1 MKKQLSALLAAALC
15 AGALAGCGAN
25 SNSANAATSGAE
37 DTVTLAVVSPVTGD
51 SAEYGIHFNVG
62 AQMAADKI
70 NEAGGINGKQVVLKS
85 FDSKNDAKEA
95 AEVARLICQDKTILA
110 TIGDFSSTCC
120 MATAPIYEENKTVQI
135 SPSAG
140 LIDFPRVGPYNFST
154 TGVQENDGGFL
165 MNRVIN
171 EKMGAKSVAIV
182 SMLFTFKNT
191 LVVVVFSNLIGF
203 WLAYGLAKKVPF
215 RNFMRA
221 AFYLPRLIGGVILGF
236 VWQFIFLN
244 IFPFLGEKLGWG
256 IFNLNWLGTPS
267 TAFWG
272 LAIVQ
277 IWGMAGYMMII
288 YVAGLTTIPSD
299 YLEAAIIDGA
309 TARQQLTKIV
319 LPLLMPSITE
329 CLFLSLLNSFKVYDV
344 NLALTGGGPY
354 RSSEAITMNVYTTA
368 FSENQLGYMLMA
380 YDNINCFVTQS
391 DEQASGIINA
401 IKAKGENID
410 DYVVVSIDCSSTGQ
424 TYLKSGEL
432 DATVLM
438 AMKQLAV
445 SSADYVQEAMDG
457 ETVDKKNSVAGY
469 YQLVTP
475 DTYKAV
481 MEENGM
487 TPDE

>member
-1 MKKQLSALLAAALC
+1 MTDVKKAKKRRMAGNYLLFLGPTLFLFFALEILPLIMGIGYSFTDWNGIAESAHFVGLKNYIKLF
-15 AGALAGCGAN
+15 
-25 SNSANAATSGAE
+25 TT
-37 DTVTLAVVSPVTGD
+37 DTR
-51 SAEYGIHFNVG
+51 YWN
-62 AQMAADKI
+62 
-70 NEAGGINGKQVVLKS
+70 
-85 FDSKNDAKEA
+85 
-95 AEVARLICQDKTILA
+95 
-110 TIGDFSSTCC
+110 
-120 MATAPIYEENKTVQI
+120 
-135 SPSAG
+135 
-140 LIDFPRVGPYNFST
+140 
-154 TGVQENDGGFL
+154 
-165 MNRVIN
+165 
-171 EKMGAKSVAIV
+171 

-244 IFPFLGEKLGWG
+244 IFPFLGEKLGWS

-354 RSSEAITMNVYTTA
+354 RSSEAITKNVYTTA
-368 FSENQLGYMLMA
+368 FSENQLGYGSAKAIIMA
-380 YDNINCFVTQS
+380 LIVIGITLLQVAITSRKEVQS
-391 DEQASGIINA
+391 
-401 IKAKGENID
+401 
-410 DYVVVSIDCSSTGQ
+410 
-424 TYLKSGEL
+424 
-432 DATVLM
+432 
-438 AMKQLAV
+438 
-445 SSADYVQEAMDG
+445 
-457 ETVDKKNSVAGY
+457 
-469 YQLVTP
+469 
-475 DTYKAV
+475 
-481 MEENGM
+481 
-487 TPDE
+487 